1 MFDIKVTVNQ
11 ELNTMA
17 ALDLILSKI
26 TEIQAGVETEKAEVK
41 AALDIINKSVDDL
54 KAQLAAAV
62 ENQVD
67 VAIVESAL
75 DSVKAAVDSIYTVDT
90 PTE

>member
-26 TEIQAGVETEKAEVK
+26 TEIQAGVEAEKAEVK

>member
-11 ELNTMA
+11 ESNTMA
-17 ALDLILSKI
+17 ALDLILTKI
-26 TEIQAGVETEKAEVK
+26 TEIQAGVEAEKAEVK

-75 DSVKAAVDSIYTVDT
+75 DSVKAAVDSIYTVET
-90 PTE
+90 PA

>member
-1 MFDIKVTVNQ
+1 MFDIRVTVNQ
-11 ELNTMA
+11 EANTMA

-26 TEIQAGVETEKAEVK
+26 TEIQAGVEAEKAEVK

-75 DSVKAAVDSIYTVDT
+75 DSVKAAVDSIYTVET
-90 PTE
+90 PA

>member
-11 ELNTMA
+11 ESNTMA

-26 TEIQAGVETEKAEVK
+26 TEIQAGVEAEKAEVK

-75 DSVKAAVDSIYTVDT
+75 DSVKAAVDSIYTVET
-90 PTE
+90 PA

>member
-11 ELNTMA
+11 ESNTMA

>member
-1 MFDIKVTVNQ
+1 MFDIRITVNQ
-11 ELNTMA
+11 EANTMA

-26 TEIQAGVETEKAEVK
+26 TEIQAGVEAEKAEVK

-54 KAQLAAAV
+54 KVQLAAAV

-75 DSVKAAVDSIYTVDT
+75 DSVKAAVDSIYTVET
-90 PTE
+90 PA

>member
-1 MFDIKVTVNQ
+1 MFDIRITVNQ
-11 ELNTMA
+11 EANTMA

-26 TEIQAGVETEKAEVK
+26 TEIQAGVEAEKAEVK

-75 DSVKAAVDSIYTVDT
+75 DSVKAAVDSIYTVET
-90 PTE
+90 PA

>member
-11 ELNTMA
+11 ESNTMA

-26 TEIQAGVETEKAEVK
+26 TEIQAGVEAEKAEVK

-75 DSVKAAVDSIYTVDT
+75 DSVKAAVDSIYTVDA
-90 PTE
+90 PAE

>member
-11 ELNTMA
+11 ESNTMA

-26 TEIQAGVETEKAEVK
+26 TEIQAGVEAEKAEVK

-54 KAQLAAAV
+54 KAQLATAV

-75 DSVKAAVDSIYTVDT
+75 DSVKAAVDSIYTVET
-90 PTE
+90 PA

>member
-1 MFDIKVTVNQ
+1 
-11 ELNTMA
+11 MA

-26 TEIQAGVETEKAEVK
+26 TEIQAGVEAEKAEVK

-54 KAQLAAAV
+54 KAQLATAV

-75 DSVKAAVDSIYTVDT
+75 DSVKAAVDSIYTVET
-90 PTE
+90 PA

>member
-11 ELNTMA
+11 ESNTMA

-26 TEIQAGVETEKAEVK
+26 TEIQAGVEAEKAEVK
-41 AALDIINKSVDDL
+41 AALDIINKSVDEL
-54 KAQLAAAV
+54 KAQLASAV

-67 VAIVESAL
+67 VAVVESAL
-75 DSVKAAVDSIYTVDT
+75 DSVKAAVDSIYTVET
-90 PTE
+90 PV

>member
-1 MFDIKVTVNQ
+1 MFDIRITVNQ
-11 ELNTMA
+11 EANTMA

-26 TEIQAGVETEKAEVK
+26 TEIQAGVEAEKAEVK

-75 DSVKAAVDSIYTVDT
+75 DSVKAAVDSIYTVET
-90 PTE
+90 PE